1 MFAVRLSR
9 NVTLKDSVR
18 ARKCDTVS
26 CILAS
31 GLYVQRDLLPC
42 GFLFFPR
49 GPSVWSYVGALLK
62 GLVSLSSC
70 RFCYFPCS
78 GVALR
83 NTCRQVLIVRFV
95 HVMVF
100 LFFLP
105 WLDFGGGDVRST
117 LPASA
122 SGHGEGC
129 TTQSFETRAY
139 NLGSFAMR
147 CHLERGLSWY
157 GRSKTRWRREDEE

>member
-9 NVTLKDSVR
+9 NVTLKNSVR

-26 CILAS
+26 CILAVKG
-31 GLYVQRDLLPC
+31 GLHVQRDLLPC

-49 GPSVWSYVGALLK
+49 GPF
-62 GLVSLSSC
+62 
-70 RFCYFPCS
+70 RFCCFPCS

-105 WLDFGGGDVRST
+105 WLDFGGGGVRSP

-122 SGHGEGC
+122 SGHV
-129 TTQSFETRAY
+129 
-139 NLGSFAMR
+139 
-147 CHLERGLSWY
+147 
-157 GRSKTRWRREDEE
+157 